1 MIITHDSCFE
11 VNSRNEEY
19 MLLFINCCQQ
29 LITLNMINEEDRQIR
44 TPAFN
49 TFVRLLLNTLLPLHK
64 NMSKEIQQKTTE
76 LIITIVDQSKAQILH
91 LDHNK
96 MSDEI
101 QATLY
106 QVLRS
111 EQVRKEEVPS
121 INFSSST
128 YEIFR
133 KLVSSYKESKEFKAD
148 VDNELNK
155 LIEYVIDAEKA
166 KAQKESAD
174 SENLKD
180 NKQNDMNGMSVPLDT
195 TSLATSL
202 ATYLKSAPPIILE
215 HADKCKLYFS

>member
-1 MIITHDSCFE
+1 
-11 VNSRNEEY
+11 
-19 MLLFINCCQQ
+19 
-29 LITLNMINEEDRQIR
+29 MINEEDRQIR

>member
-1 MIITHDSCFE
+1 
-11 VNSRNEEY
+11 

-64 NMSKEIQQKTTE
+64 NLSKEIQQKTTE

-121 INFSSST
+121 VNFSSST

-133 KLVSSYKESKEFKAD
+133 KLVSSYKESKEFKDD

-180 NKQNDMNGMSVPLDT
+180 NKHNDMNGMSVPLDT